1 MCKSTMSQVTKQSRP
16 PSPARSGKRNAE
28 LSRSRIIAAA
38 TQEFAGRGYD
48 GARMDAIAARA
59 EVSKN
64 LLYHYFS
71 SKEGLFI
78 AVMEEVYRVM
88 RHHHQDLLLQK
99 LDPVAAIERL
109 IRSVHKLF
117 VERQEILTLLNSENL
132 YKAQHIRKSRTIAGL
147 YNPLLEA
154 MIDIHRRGVED
165 GTFRKD
171 VDPVDL
177 YISISGLSYFYVA
190 NNHTLGFIFH
200 QELMQPDRLAA
211 REQHI
216 VEVILGYLQSGRDA

>member
-1 MCKSTMSQVTKQSRP
+1 MDQVTKQSTP
-16 PSPARSGKRNAE
+16 PSPVRSGKRNAE

-38 TQEFAGRGYD
+38 TWEFAGRGYD
-48 GARMDAIAARA
+48 GARMDAIANRA

-88 RHHHQDLLLQK
+88 RHHHQDLLLQR
-99 LDPVAAIERL
+99 LDPIAAIERL
-109 IRSVHKLF
+109 IRSVHRLF
-117 VERQEILTLLNSENL
+117 VERQDILTLLNSENL
-132 YKAQHIRKSRTIAGL
+132 YKAHHIRKSKTIADL
-147 YNPLLEA
+147 YNPLLDA

-165 GTFRKD
+165 GTFRRD
-171 VDPVDL
+171 IDPVDL

-216 VEVILGYLQSGRDA
+216 VDVILGYLQSSPGS